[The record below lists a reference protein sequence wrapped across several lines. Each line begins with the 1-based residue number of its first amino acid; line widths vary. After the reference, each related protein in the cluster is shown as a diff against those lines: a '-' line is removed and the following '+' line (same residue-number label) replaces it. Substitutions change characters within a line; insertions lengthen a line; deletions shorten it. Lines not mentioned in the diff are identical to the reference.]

1 MTSPVLTYPPSA
13 SDTLPHVVIIGGGL
27 TGLSAGFYLS
37 KAARANGAPLQY
49 TIVERNTRLGGKVLT
64 ETISEPDQFIVE
76 GGPDSFVAQKPA
88 AIELARELGLGD
100 QLMSAN
106 EARRTVYVLR
116 NGKPCP
122 MPDGMLLII
131 PTRFWPFIVSPLLS
145 PLGKL
150 RMGMDL
156 LIPPRRDDGDETLAD
171 FIRRRFGSEAL
182 DRLAEPLM
190 AGIHSAESERQSLM
204 ATFPRFRAMEQK
216 YGSIIRGML
225 AARRMTKDEGRKTA
239 DERHKTQDAQRTNA
253 SSSPFMT
260 LRGGIGTLVDAL
272 AARQDGRVI
281 TGAGVAKLAHDPHAS
296 PAYRILLTNGEELY
310 ADAVVLTTP
319 SYTAADLME
328 PLRPALAHELRQ
340 IRHVSTATITLAYRR
355 SEIGEPLDG
364 VGVIIPPSERRRINA
379 CTITSTKFAHR
390 APDDYTLVRVF
401 VGGSRTPESLR
412 MDDPALVAMIRKELQ
427 DILGISAEPV
437 FYRIYRW
444 PDSNPQYDIGHLD
457 RMTRIDAL
465 CPDGLYLIG
474 SAYHGIGIPDCVK
487 QGKDAASRILT
498 QIAQTA
504 HTL

>member
-1 MTSPVLTYPPSA
+1 MTSPVLTNPPSA
-13 SDTLPHVVIIGGGL
+13 ADTLPHVVIIGGGL

-37 KAARANGAPLQY
+37 KAAQANGTPLQY
-49 TIVERNTRLGGKVLT
+49 TIVERNARLGGKVLT
-64 ETISEPDQFIVE
+64 ETVSEPDHFIVE

-100 QLMSAN
+100 QLMSSN
-106 EARRTVYVLR
+106 ETRRTVYVLR

-171 FIRRRFGSEAL
+171 FIRRRFGKEAL

-225 AARRMTKDEGRKTA
+225 AARRTTN
-239 DERHKTQDAQRTNA
+239 DERRKHASSAGTQDAKRTNA

-281 TGAGVAKLAHDPHAS
+281 TGAGVVNIAHDPHGS
-296 PAYRILLTNGEELY
+296 PAYRILLSDGEELC

-319 SYTAADLME
+319 SYTAADLIE

-390 APDDYTLVRVF
+390 APDHYTLVRVF

-412 MDDPALVAMIRKELQ
+412 MDDPALVTMIREELRG
-427 DILGISAEPV
+427 ILGITAEPV

-444 PDSNPQYDIGHLD
+444 PNSNPQYDIGHLD
-457 RMTRIDAL
+457 RVARIDAL

-474 SAYHGIGIPDCVK
+474 SAYHGVGIPDCVK
-487 QGKDAASRILT
+487 QGKDTAARILT
-498 QIAQTA
+498 QTAQTA
-504 HTL
+504 YTL